1 MNRGPGPFRARSGRN
16 ARAPMA
22 EINVTPL
29 VDVMLVLL
37 VVFMITAPLLTT
49 GVSVNLPEA
58 DAEPIPG
65 SDEPIVVTVQADGQ
79 VLLLDRPIEAGTL
92 AAKLDAI
99 LGARPGQ
106 RVFVRG
112 DRDVDYGRIM
122 EVIGRISASGQRRVA
137 LVTAPPGP
145 DRL

>member
-1 MNRGPGPFRARSGRN
+1 MKIDPVQHKARAGRGT
-16 ARAPMA
+16 RAPMS

-65 SDEPIVVTVQADGQ
+65 NDEPIVVTVQADGQ
-79 VLLLDRPIEAGTL
+79 VLLLDTPVEVGTL

-99 LGARPGQ
+99 QGARPDQ

-122 EVIGRISASGQRRVA
+122 EVIGLISASGQHRVA
-137 LVTAPPGP
+137 LVTVPPDPDGP
-145 DRL
+145 

>member
-1 MNRGPGPFRARSGRN
+1 MKIDPVQHKARAGRGT
-16 ARAPMA
+16 RAPMS

-65 SDEPIVVTVQADGQ
+65 NDEPIVVTVQADGQ
-79 VLLLDRPIEAGTL
+79 VLLLDTPVEVATL

-99 LGARPGQ
+99 EGARPDQ

-112 DRDVDYGRIM
+112 DRDVDYGRVM
-122 EVIGRISASGQRRVA
+122 EVIGLISASGQHRVA
-137 LVTAPPGP
+137 LVTVPPDSGGP
-145 DRL
+145 

>member
-1 MNRGPGPFRARSGRN
+1 MNIDPVQHKARLGRAP
-16 ARAPMA
+16 RAPMS

-58 DAEPIPG
+58 DA
-65 SDEPIVVTVQADGQ
+65 
-79 VLLLDRPIEAGTL
+79 VLLLDTPVEIETL
-92 AAKLDAI
+92 AAKLAAI
-99 LGARPGQ
+99 QGARAGQ

-122 EVIGRISASGQRRVA
+122 EVIGLISASGQHRVA
-137 LVTAPPGP
+137 LVTVPPNSDGP
-145 DRL
+145 

>member
-1 MNRGPGPFRARSGRN
+1 
-16 ARAPMA
+16 MA

-65 SDEPIVVTVQADGQ
+65 NDEPIVVTVQADGQ
-79 VLLLDRPIEAGTL
+79 VLLLDTPIEAGTL

-99 LGARPGQ
+99 LAARPDQ
-106 RVFVRG
+106 RIFVRA
-112 DRDVDYGRIM
+112 DRAVNYGRVM
-122 EVIGRISASGQRRVA
+122 EVIGRISAAGQRRVA
-137 LVTAPPGP
+137 LVTVPPGP
-145 DRL
+145 DRF

>member
-1 MNRGPGPFRARSGRN
+1 MNIDPVQHKGRPGRGT
-16 ARAPMA
+16 RAPMS

-49 GVSVNLPEA
+49 GVSVNPPEA

-65 SDEPIVVTVQADGQ
+65 NDEPIVVTVQADGR
-79 VLLLDRPIEAGTL
+79 VLLLDTPVEIGTL
-92 AAKLDAI
+92 AAKLAAI
-99 LGARPGQ
+99 QEARSGQ

-122 EVIGRISASGQRRVA
+122 EVIGLISASGQHRVA
-137 LVTAPPGP
+137 LVTIPPNSDGP
-145 DRL
+145 

>member
-1 MNRGPGPFRARSGRN
+1 MKIDPVQHKARTGRGT
-16 ARAPMA
+16 RAPMS

-65 SDEPIVVTVQADGQ
+65 NDEPIVVTVQVDGQ
-79 VLLLDRPIEAGTL
+79 VLLLDTPVEVGTL
-92 AAKLDAI
+92 AVKLDAI
-99 LGARPGQ
+99 QGARPDQ

-122 EVIGRISASGQRRVA
+122 EVIGLISASGQHRVA
-137 LVTAPPGP
+137 LVTVPPDPDGP
-145 DRL
+145 

>member
-1 MNRGPGPFRARSGRN
+1 MRIDPVQHKLGWGRTP
-16 ARAPMA
+16 RAPIA

-37 VVFMITAPLLTT
+37 VVFMITAPLLTS
-49 GVSVNLPEA
+49 GVNVNLPEA

-65 SDEPIVVTVQADGQ
+65 NDEPIVVSVKADGQ
-79 VLLLDRPIEAGTL
+79 VLLFETPVEAETL

-99 LGARPGQ
+99 KAERPDQ

-122 EVIGRISASGQRRVA
+122 EVISLISASGRHRVA
-137 LVTAPPGP
+137 LVTVPPQAGRP
-145 DRL
+145 

>member
-1 MNRGPGPFRARSGRN
+1 MKIDPVQHKARVGRGT
-16 ARAPMA
+16 RAPMS

-65 SDEPIVVTVQADGQ
+65 NDEPIVVTIQADGQ
-79 VLLLDRPIEAGTL
+79 VLLLDTPVEVGTL

-99 LGARPGQ
+99 QGARPDQ

-122 EVIGRISASGQRRVA
+122 EVIGLISASGQHRVA
-137 LVTAPPGP
+137 LVTVPPDSDGP
-145 DRL
+145 